1 MRKNPS
7 PSQNPPAPATA
18 HFSVPNP
25 SSSHI
30 PHASSPA
37 PAPFPFQ
44 RPSSSQNPPVNVPVP
59 ATAPFINSVRVF
71 NGNNFPSLCRQPI
84 YHAEILHPYSS
95 SNQSNSANL
104 PATSMPGSLSSP
116 FILYLPPGHSL
127 PSTPPILFSNWDNA
141 QLELLRK
148 YLDGLV
154 RSSSGQPLGD
164 LRQEP
169 ATLSLV
175 PHNSITHIPHSSQA
189 ILVAN
194 KPPNP
199 PPTSQVFSAK
209 QIEEFLKMVSSKV
222 SQKVQPPPPSKSL
235 LDLFP
240 DSKPLSPAEY
250 PPSSLKEGKL
260 TMKIPSIMIEPGK
273 KLLL

>member
-18 HFSVPNP
+18 HFSLPNP

-84 YHAEILHPYSS
+84 YHAEILHPSSS

-104 PATSMPGSLSSP
+104 PATSIPGSLSSP
-116 FILYLPPGHSL
+116 FILYLPPGHSP

-209 QIEEFLKMVSSKV
+209 QIEEFLKMPSPVLNPSEPAILTDKV
-222 SQKVQPPPPSKSL
+222 SHSTKDTPSAQIFVVGPEAATVAATTAPIAPT
-235 LDLFP
+235 LD
-240 DSKPLSPAEY
+240 D
-250 PPSSLKEGKL
+250 PSSA
-260 TMKIPSIMIEPGK
+260 TTS
-273 KLLL
+273 